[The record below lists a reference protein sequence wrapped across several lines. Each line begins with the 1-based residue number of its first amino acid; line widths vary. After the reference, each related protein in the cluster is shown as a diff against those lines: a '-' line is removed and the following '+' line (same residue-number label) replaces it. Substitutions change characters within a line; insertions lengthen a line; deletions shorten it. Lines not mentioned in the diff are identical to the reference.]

1 MDEWAVHKICQKK
14 HPPWLL
20 AALVKIDEKVEIK
33 KKLVSG
39 DVILLSLL
47 DGPSKLA
54 SCYLHVH
61 RVSEGGPRRMNLDPQ
76 LFSSGN

>member
-1 MDEWAVHKICQKK
+1 MPKKK

-20 AALVKIDEKVEIK
+20 AALVKMDEKVEKK

-47 DGPSKLA
+47 DGPS
-54 SCYLHVH
+54 S
-61 RVSEGGPRRMNLDPQ
+61 
-76 LFSSGN
+76 

>member
-1 MDEWAVHKICQKK
+1 MGIGQSIKYAKK
-14 HPPWLL
+14 NTLL
-20 AALVKIDEKVEIK
+20 AALVKIDEKVEKK